1 MARLQFETKNGKAFV
16 VGGSDQVLNRWDT
29 VNDNDACLTGV
40 YGVYKVINDQNVRML
55 SSIGFYFDGEGSEE
69 DEAPLVEVSTD
80 DDSGEQISL
89 VVGIL
94 LILLAVGM
102 LGCSAI
108 VIYMCMRSAAPKI
121 VIEGEGEVEHADD
134 ASIIIRTPRKTLK
147 DIDNE
152 TYSGKEMGS
161 VMHMLSNLDG
171 RNAVKIDDFLK
182 GIKLDHKYL
191 DMFKK
196 AGVETIDDFMELE
209 PEQLEVLNLEE
220 DDLATILYK
229 IQQTMDEEDAKLA
242 ATFQAKN
249 EYDQRAGN
257 TMERIQ
263 VKKILQEL
271 GLDQKYLQNFI
282 SNGIDTVEEFL
293 TLDENGLEK
302 LNVETDDMDMIL
314 THI

>member
-1 MARLQFETKNGKAFV
+1 
-16 VGGSDQVLNRWDT
+16 
-29 VNDNDACLTGV
+29 
-40 YGVYKVINDQNVRML
+40 ML